1 MAAAGGGGGGGGPSG
16 AGGKIRTRRYHL
28 SSGRAPYSRSRQQ
41 GQQQGLIS
49 RVTDTVKSI
58 VPAWLQ
64 KYFNKEEEVPNRTS
78 NFHRIED
85 HVDDEQNEE
94 QSQTYVQDDL
104 PNTAD
109 GRITPEPVRTQEDQ
123 STSRLT
129 LNLSDVLTRPSLH
142 RANLNFNILDS
153 PALNCQPS
161 TSSTYPIGTSSSFSL
176 VKEIKDSTSQ
186 HDDDNI
192 STTSGFSSRASDKD
206 ITVTKSLNPPHLWSP
221 ETDRPHVSHNSSVNN
236 SRRPTFN
243 LSTFGTLSPSLG
255 HSSVLRS
262 SQLGDSPFYPGKTTY
277 GGAAAART
285 PRLRSTPYQVEA
297 SYPPVK
303 KLVTP
308 KSISVSTNASLYIKP
323 SLTPSSTA
331 SASSRKPQGNND
343 FAFAFHSLSYPK
355 FSTPASN
362 GFPSGRGGGKIMR
375 ERGSH
380 YTTKLPD
387 EDVEAPDLPEISLP
401 ISTTALPKISFGL
414 QTKTTPPP
422 PSVFS
427 TAQVTSSTSK
437 NPEFTFSSPI
447 VKSTESNAQSPGSS
461 VTKTPVVNSSNV
473 KKTEEEY
480 NGFCKPAKT
489 LKEGSVLDILKN
501 PGFSASSSPQTTTT
515 ITPKSTSSPLS
526 RSPAVF
532 GESSKQALGLW
543 YCSKCFIDNKA
554 SDNKCAACSAPKELP
569 TGHLKESAAITPS
582 SPVKNVT
589 TLTSVQ
595 GFGEQFKKPPGTWD
609 CETCLVQNKP
619 ESTRCIA
626 CETPKPGAEAK
637 AALLLLPTSKSDKP
651 TASADNSLTSGSL
664 KFEELARKPI
674 GSWECDVCLV
684 QNKAEDN
691 KCIACTTP
699 KPGSSAPAIT
709 STLPTLAQNPLGLLD
724 QFKKAAGTWDCDVC
738 LVNNKAEVVKCVA
751 CQSAKPGSKVELAGF
766 GTSSGSSESTLPT
779 IKFGLPP
786 SSGSTDSLTSTPG
799 GFSFPAFTGEIK
811 FGISSSSKST
821 DENKDAGFKFG
832 TSSSGSNSSSTSNV
846 VFGFGKPAEKD
857 ATFKP
862 LSGGNPFASAP
873 GAPASASKPETSE
886 GLSSNEK
893 SNLTVSFGF
902 KEPEGE
908 KKNETPVASGF
919 LFGKAE
925 QKETN
930 PPFVFR
936 KKDEKSETIATATSV
951 FGSKNEGEQ
960 PKPFV
965 FGKPEV
971 AKADAPTAVSF
982 SFGVPSATEKKD
994 TDQAKK
1000 PVFSFGL
1007 PAPTIGAAKPFEFGF
1022 PSNGSS
1028 PAPQP
1033 SSIGGSGSAFGSVQ
1047 QPSTQTSTSGI
1058 FGSAVQS
1065 SSTSGTSGFGSTAPA
1080 SASASTGFSTS
1091 AALSAPAASS
1101 SLLGSTTTLNTS
1113 SSSTIFGS
1121 AAPSIAASSASSV
1134 FGSAA
1139 PVNTT
1144 SASSVF
1150 GAGAS
1155 TNTSAS
1161 SSSLFGSSGASTTS
1175 SAAPFVFGQPAT
1187 TASNTLFGNPN
1198 DSKSNFVFAGS
1209 ESQPAV
1215 TSTGAAPP
1223 SATPFV
1229 FGAGAPSTAPAA
1241 PNFNFTGANTANVT
1255 APGSTPFIFGA
1266 VAAPA
1271 AAASPVPAFGKPASQ
1286 TNAPP
1291 AFGSSASTSLF
1302 PGASQNVPAFGSM
1315 TSNVQTPVFGQQSSQ
1330 PAFGSAAAPASG
1342 SGFQFGNSN
1351 FNFASGS
1358 APGVFQFG
1366 ANPSSAPAQPANS
1379 AFGFTQP
1386 PTFNMG

>member
-1 MAAAGGGGGGGGPSG
+1 
-16 AGGKIRTRRYHL
+16 
-28 SSGRAPYSRSRQQ
+28 
-41 GQQQGLIS
+41 
-49 RVTDTVKSI
+49 
-58 VPAWLQ
+58 
-64 KYFNKEEEVPNRTS
+64 
-78 NFHRIED
+78 
-85 HVDDEQNEE
+85 
-94 QSQTYVQDDL
+94 
-104 PNTAD
+104 
-109 GRITPEPVRTQEDQ
+109 
-123 STSRLT
+123 
-129 LNLSDVLTRPSLH
+129 
-142 RANLNFNILDS
+142 
-153 PALNCQPS
+153 
-161 TSSTYPIGTSSSFSL
+161 
-176 VKEIKDSTSQ
+176 
-186 HDDDNI
+186 
-192 STTSGFSSRASDKD
+192 
-206 ITVTKSLNPPHLWSP
+206 
-221 ETDRPHVSHNSSVNN
+221 
-236 SRRPTFN
+236 
-243 LSTFGTLSPSLG
+243 
-255 HSSVLRS
+255 
-262 SQLGDSPFYPGKTTY
+262 
-277 GGAAAART
+277 
-285 PRLRSTPYQVEA
+285 
-297 SYPPVK
+297 
-303 KLVTP
+303 
-308 KSISVSTNASLYIKP
+308 
-323 SLTPSSTA
+323 
-331 SASSRKPQGNND
+331 
-343 FAFAFHSLSYPK
+343 
-355 FSTPASN
+355 
-362 GFPSGRGGGKIMR
+362 MR